1 MAKMMRDA
9 DGFAP
14 SGEHECDTHEECLGW
29 VLCYHAGTDRDA
41 DGWCDGE
48 HPATLGV
55 PTWTWCPE
63 RVN

>member
-1 MAKMMRDA
+1 MGMKMMTDA

-14 SGEHECDTHEECLGW
+14 SAEDQCDTHAECLGW
-29 VLCYHAGTDRDA
+29 VLCHHAGTERDA

-48 HPATLGV
+48 HPTDGPV
-55 PTWTWCPE
+55 WIWCPE